1 MLKFHCNGCGEHK
14 EVTSVALP
22 PDDLGNV
29 PWVELACDCGHIT
42 ATLSAD
48 EPGVYEFAP
57 KVCFRC
63 KERPV
68 MVDYPGKETRGKEA
82 RICSACFVD
91 GVAEL
96 LSEVSDLSDDTDTD
110 LRAFGYDP
118 DEVGR
123 RIAGVVQ
130 RALDAQETPQ

>member
-1 MLKFHCNGCGEHK
+1 MLKFHCNGCGQHK
-14 EVTSVALP
+14 EVASVALP

-29 PWVELACDCGHIT
+29 PWVELTCDCGHIV
-42 ATLSAD
+42 AALGAD

-57 KVCFRC
+57 KVCFHC

-68 MVDYPGKETRGKEA
+68 MVDYPGKEKHNKEA
-82 RICSACFVD
+82 KICSACLVEAFADLFSEIPDGDVD
-91 GVAEL
+91 
-96 LSEVSDLSDDTDTD
+96 DD

-123 RIAGVVQ
+123 KVAEIA
-130 RALDAQETPQ
+130 RAALEYNQETPQ